1 MFECS
6 QMANVILAFKKPCF
20 SVENVQN
27 QIHKVHIYTILILKL
42 TSYNFAN

>member
-6 QMANVILAFKKPCF
+6 QMANVILVFKKLCF
-20 SVENVQN
+20 SVENIQN
-27 QIHKVHIYTILILKL
+27 QIHKVHIYSILCLKL